1 MLLKRKICMDIL
13 KDFICHCLFH
23 CPILI
28 FYVYKKSNI
37 ALYVLLYCF

>member
-28 FYVYKKSNI
+28 FMYIKKSNI